1 MCNLLQHQYL
11 KVFSNP
17 SLSNRLDD
25 ANSFFMMDNS
35 NIEIPL
41 LDSIKVS
48 SQDVKDAIASMNKF
62 SAKTAA
68 VVPIHKGGSK
78 SDPANYR
85 PVSLTSVIMK
95 IFERIMRKA

>member
-78 SDPANYR
+78 SDSANYR